1 MNKEEIKK
9 MMPSQL
15 ATNDL
20 HLLQTM
26 RVEVA
31 KLYAAFG
38 KHNTM
43 TPVQLSQDVEMIAQ
57 NLNREIKRDRSYSS
71 LRTSEIPYLFT
82 EVVKGTIA
90 VDKLQTVSLRTVFI
104 WIREYMQHEERKN
117 AVKEYCADIAQQHEP
132 KPLPMKVFT
141 DEDYWQWLNKNY
153 AAFVDYKQG
162 GATSKGIFGKNAV
175 PMCCRDYGGC
185 QTAFLKNKGLLREG
199 MSIRDFFEE
208 CYEFGMDKIEF

>member
-15 ATNDL
+15 VTDDL

-57 NLNREIKRDRSYSS
+57 NLNREIKRDSSYSS

-132 KPLPMKVFT
+132 KPLPMKVYT
-141 DEDYWQWLNKNY
+141 DEDYWRWLNKNY

-162 GATSKGIFGKNAV
+162 EATSKGIFGKNAA

-185 QTAFLKNKGLLREG
+185 LTAFLKNKGLLREG